1 MTPRRFPALGATQV
15 VRALQRAGFFTVHRV
30 KGSHHHLR
38 HAARPSLRVVVPVHR
53 GDLPLGTLRAIIRQ
67 AGLTEDEFLDLL

>member
-1 MTPRRFPALGATQV
+1 MTRRRLPAMSPDDV
-15 VRALQRAGFFTVHRV
+15 VRALARAGFSLHRI

-38 HAARPSLRVVVPVHR
+38 NPDRPDARPVVPMHR

-67 AGLTEDEFLDLL
+67 AGLSVAEFLDLL

>member
-1 MTPRRFPALGATQV
+1 MTRRRLPALSANEV
-15 VRALQRAGFFTVHRV
+15 VRALQRAGFEVHRI

-38 HAARPSLRVVVPVHR
+38 NPERPGARPVVPMHR

-67 AGLTEDEFLDLL
+67 SGLSVEEFLDFL